1 MISREEK
8 RQKIKDTYKQL
19 SKDDLIYIPAKEQV
33 TVTAETPQKRVCA
46 YCRVST
52 DDPAQTTSYEL
63 QKEHYEEEIN
73 KNPDWIFC
81 GIYADE
87 GISATSLK
95 HRDNFNRMI
104 AAAEAGKID
113 VIVTKAVS
121 RFARNVVDC
130 LSTVRHLAALNP
142 PVAVKFETE
151 GINTLDSTSEM
162 ILAVMAAA
170 AQEESK
176 TKSNSMNWSLEN
188 RFKKGKFLTPVL
200 LGYDH
205 DEEGNLIINE
215 EEAKTVRMMFYMYL
229 AGFPLK
235 EIAEILTELE
245 RKTKLGNTKWSA
257 ATVRSVMQNERH
269 CGNVLSWKTYT
280 YDFWEHKQ
288 RKNRQNK
295 PQVLKIDHHEG
306 IVSHE
311 VFDAAQH
318 KMASEKYMKKG
329 LPLPALEVIE
339 EGVLKGY
346 VSVNR
351 MWAGFSETDYSE
363 ASASVYENGVEIKS
377 SAGDGFSLDGYQVV
391 RSQFFSTVSKPTMN
405 ISKGKVRFNAVCL
418 KKFEDVEYVELLLN
432 SVEKCIAVRPCS
444 PENPKAIRWGKL
456 QDSKWIVMPKSC
468 SGFAGPLYSIMDWE
482 ADCGYK
488 LCGQYVS
495 DGENQVLFFDL
506 SDPEITLFEK
516 VELQVP
522 EDSEKGQDYPEEPE
536 YREEK
541 KVIFPSSWGRKAGE
555 DCIVFMEM
563 ESCDNWKIMQP
574 ASIFRLS
581 GNITQDTMKQVRTEA
596 ETLLNSFLT
605 AKAE

>member
-1 MISREEK
+1 MSSRDERKE
-8 RQKIKDTYKQL
+8 KIKSQMKAL
-19 SKDDLIYIPAKEQV
+19 NSDDLIFIPAKKQLPSEDV
-33 TVTAETPQKRVCA
+33 TKKKRVCA

-52 DDPAQTTSYEL
+52 DNPEQTTSYEL

-73 KNPDWIFC
+73 KNPEWEFA

-113 VIVTKAVS
+113 IIVTKAVS

-130 LSTVRHLAALNP
+130 LSTVRHLSTLNP
-142 PVAVKFETE
+142 PVGVKFETE

-162 ILAVMAAA
+162 ILTVMAAA

-176 TKSNSMNWSLEN
+176 TKNNAMKWSLEK
-188 RFKKGKFLTPVL
+188 RFKIGKFLTPVL

-205 DEEGNLIINE
+205 DEDGNLIVNE

-229 AGFPLK
+229 AGFSLK
-235 EIAEILTELE
+235 DIADILEELE
-245 RKTKLGNTKWSA
+245 RPTKLGNTTWSA
-257 ATVRSVMQNERH
+257 STVRSVMQNERH

-280 YDFWEHKQ
+280 YDFWEHKK
-288 RKNRQNK
+288 RKNNQDM

-329 LPLPALEVIE
+329 LPLPTLEVIE
-339 EGVLKGY
+339 DGALKGF

-351 MWAGFSETDYSE
+351 LWSGFSESDYSE
-363 ASASVYENGVEIKS
+363 ASASVYDAAKEIEDS
-377 SAGDGFSLDGYQVV
+377 TDGFSAAGYQVV
-391 RSQFFSTVSKPTMN
+391 SSQFFSMAAKPTMS
-405 ISKGKVRFNAVCL
+405 IAKGKVRFNSVCL
-418 KKFEDVEYVELLLN
+418 KKFENVEYVELLLN

-444 PENPKAIRWGKL
+444 ADSPNAIRWGRL
-456 QDSKWIVMPKSC
+456 QDSKWIVTPKSC
-468 SGFAGPLYSIMDWE
+468 TGFAGPLYSLMDWE
-482 ADCGYK
+482 ANCGYK

-495 DGENQVLFFDL
+495 DGEEQVLFFDL
-506 SDPEITLFEK
+506 SDPQITIFEQIPLSYDEET
-516 VELQVP
+516 V
-522 EDSEKGQDYPEEPE
+522 DDDIPEEPQ
-536 YREEK
+536 YKEERK
-541 KVIFPSSWGRKAGE
+541 ILIPKVWGKGTHWN
-555 DCIVFMEM
+555 CIVLKEM
-563 ESCDNWKIMQP
+563 DYQDDWKIMQP
-574 ASIFRLS
+574 TSVFRLS
-581 GNITQDTMKQVRTEA
+581 GNVSQKTMDQVRIEA
-596 ETLLNSFLT
+596 ENLLESFQALQ
-605 AKAE
+605 AE